1 MAKICASGSNYD
13 KSYKSERSALKRKS
27 NITSSVDWYLIQ
39 KLPKT
44 TRMKMLPAVLSSGGF
59 TQHMQVILSKQPF
72 SIKLDCSLLPLIF
85 HILTS
90 CLRNVLIFEHIT
102 NLKVSL
108 LSCFSFSFVFWLPVD
123 GMVTFVNFLQTSEAT
138 LIVNLYLI
146 SYLTT
151 ELVAAELISPI

>member
-1 MAKICASGSNYD
+1 
-13 KSYKSERSALKRKS
+13 
-27 NITSSVDWYLIQ
+27 
-39 KLPKT
+39 
-44 TRMKMLPAVLSSGGF
+44 MLPAVLSSGGF

-72 SIKLDCSLLPLIF
+72 LIKLDCSLLPLIF